1 MKVKLE
7 NPNFT
12 QDYLRNLLAARGI
25 ENFEEF
31 LCPTSKYLESPSNL
45 EFVDKGVELLRDTI
59 QENKPILLVVDC
71 DCDGF
76 TSSAIMYQYI
86 KNTHPRLRLS
96 MFFTKVNSTD

>member
-12 QDYLRNLLAARGI
+12 QDYLRNLLAARGV

-45 EFVDKGVELLRDTI
+45 EFVDKGVELLQNTI
-59 QENKPILLVVDC
+59 LENKPILLVVDC

-76 TSSAIMYQYI
+76 TSSAIIYQYI
-86 KNTHPRLRLS
+86 KNTHLRLRLS
-96 MFFTKVNSTD
+96 MFFTKVSSTD

>member
-12 QDYLRNLLAARGI
+12 QDYLRNLLAARGV

-31 LCPTSKYLESPSNL
+31 LCPPSKYLEPPSNL
-45 EFVDKGVELLRDTI
+45 EFVDKGVELLQNTI
-59 QENKPILLVVDC
+59 LENKPILLVVDC

-76 TSSAIMYQYI
+76 TSSAIIYQYI
-86 KNTHPRLRLS
+86 KNIRLILRLS